1 MEQPIRYKIR
11 VSYCKSS
18 TLIFTSHR
26 SLIDV
31 LMRAIR
37 RTKIPL
43 RFTEGFS
50 PRPKVIFTPPL
61 PLGVLGEAELIDIET
76 TRYIEESDLLESLN
90 KALPEGLKFTSTT
103 NLLKGAPVLSK
114 MIAKATYVL
123 SPYETGSKPKIFE
136 LIESKEIIITKKA
149 KKGKPPKDVNV
160 RPFIHSLIEK
170 EDGSIV
176 AEIAAG
182 DKTVSPLILTSL
194 LWPELPAN
202 VLEHVEITR
211 KGFISP
217 AGIKLY

>member
-1 MEQPIRYKIR
+1 MEQPIRYRTR

-18 TLIFTSHR
+18 TLVFTSHR

-37 RTKIPL
+37 RTGIPL
-43 RFTEGFS
+43 RFTEGYS
-50 PRPKVIFTPPL
+50 PRPKVVFTPPL

-76 TRYIEESDLLESLN
+76 TRYIEEGELLESLN
-90 KALPEGLKFTSTT
+90 KALPEGLKFTTVT
-103 NLLKGAPVLSK
+103 NLLKGAPALSK
-114 MIAKATYVL
+114 MIARATCVL
-123 SPYETGSKPKIFE
+123 KPYETTSKPKALE
-136 LIESKEIIITKKA
+136 LMNSEEIIITKRA
-149 KKGKPPKDVNV
+149 KKGKPPKDVDV
-160 RPFIHSLIEK
+160 RPFIHSLCEK
-170 EDGSIV
+170 DDGSIV

-182 DKTVSPLILTSL
+182 DKTVSPLILASL

-202 VLEHVEITR
+202 VLEHIEITR